1 MVTLKLQRE
10 LGGLRAYSRHREA
23 HNLPGKT
30 LQAVQDAIASNRIVR
45 DADGQI
51 DFQMA
56 DMMWAANTDKIQQTR
71 AHHGMTPTGRAI
83 GDNAVAVVS
92 VEQSWAAARARRE
105 VAQAELAELELQK
118 QLGEVVAIE
127 PVLDALTDANIKAR
141 TSLLQIP
148 DRLSGQ
154 LAAESDAAK
163 VHDLL
168 RAEIENVV
176 REIENGVRQ
185 LGEMSVAVAA

>member
-1 MVTLKLQRE
+1 
-10 LGGLRAYSRHREA
+10 
-23 HNLPGKT
+23 
-30 LQAVQDAIASNRIVR
+30 
-45 DADGQI
+45 
-51 DFQMA
+51 
-56 DMMWAANTDKIQQTR
+56 MWSANTDKIQQTR
-71 AHHGMTPTGRAI
+71 AHHGMTPTGRATD
-83 GDNAVAVVS
+83 GAPVNVVS

-127 PVLDALTDANIKAR
+127 PVLDALTDSNIKAR

-168 RAEIENVV
+168 RIEIENVV

-185 LGEMSVAVAA
+185 LGEMSIAVAA

>member
-1 MVTLKLQRE
+1 MQRE

-23 HNLPGKT
+23 RNLPGQT
-30 LQAVQDAIASNRIVR
+30 LQAVQEAISSGRIVR
-45 DADGQI
+45 ASDGQI

-71 AHHGMTPTGRAI
+71 AHHGMTPTGRTVD
-83 GDNAVAVVS
+83 GAVEVIIS

-154 LAAESDAAK
+154 LAAETDAAK

-176 REIENGVRQ
+176 REIENGIRQ
-185 LGEMSVAVAA
+185 LGEMSIVAAA